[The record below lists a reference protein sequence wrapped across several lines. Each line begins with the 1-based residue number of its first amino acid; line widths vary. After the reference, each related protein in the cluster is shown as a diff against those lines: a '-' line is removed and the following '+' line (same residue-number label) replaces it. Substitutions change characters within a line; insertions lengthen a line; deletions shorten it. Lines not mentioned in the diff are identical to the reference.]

1 MEENTIKNCIIGTF
15 YENNNYYVSLYDMN
29 KNIIQKKLINDLK
42 FSKEKE
48 NNLNIINKNE
58 NMSNKAFCFDCK
70 KNIDCNVNLECK
82 THNIKFLNDIIKD
95 ISIKEIEENLNLAE
109 ENYKKIY
116 KVIEDK
122 LNVFKQRNENQIIL
136 ARKIIEIYYSNLD
149 NLNYQIISNTKN
161 LLNFNQIK
169 LEDFEGYDLKFILE
183 TNILKE
189 YPLINYINEKVII
202 KNIQKNLEIKI
213 NNNLAIRDVVT
224 LNKQRKIIF
233 NAGQT
238 LFLINNQ
245 NYSIEDIKE
254 INKDILSVN
263 LIKEKEEEILLISF
277 ANTIMKIKIDNN
289 KIKIEEFLNNI
300 KIDKPGI
307 VIKYQDEYAWTY
319 GKYIVFSF
327 CKIFNPEKKL
337 TEEYFSFEWI
347 CYFKIINLITFF
359 DDILFVLSLKIID
372 QGDITYK
379 ILLGSIKNPLAFNNY
394 LELETFNCEEH
405 FNYKDFQYN
414 LNTGK
419 NYNIYLFN
427 FENIII
433 CGQLGIY
440 VINPFNWEIKKE
452 IILNNKLIDNAFYL
466 SNSTFLIF
474 LKKNSFIK
482 QFHKTESENSEILSA
497 NNKENNLLVTKI
509 EKNSSRI
516 IFETFVNCEGK
527 KIYYD
532 SSNITKIVNENN
544 LFCGFISFINNI
556 SLYQFKEIQIKLDM
570 KNN

>member
-82 THNIKFLNDIIKD
+82 THNIKYLNDIIKD

-122 LNVFKQRNENQIIL
+122 LNVFKQRNDNQIIL

-277 ANTIMKIKIDNN
+277 ANSIMKIKIDNN

-300 KIDKPGI
+300 KIDK
-307 VIKYQDEYAWTY
+307 
-319 GKYIVFSF
+319 
-327 CKIFNPEKKL
+327 
-337 TEEYFSFEWI
+337 
-347 CYFKIINLITFF
+347 
-359 DDILFVLSLKIID
+359 
-372 QGDITYK
+372 
-379 ILLGSIKNPLAFNNY
+379 
-394 LELETFNCEEH
+394 
-405 FNYKDFQYN
+405 
-414 LNTGK
+414 
-419 NYNIYLFN
+419 
-427 FENIII
+427 
-433 CGQLGIY
+433 
-440 VINPFNWEIKKE
+440 
-452 IILNNKLIDNAFYL
+452 
-466 SNSTFLIF
+466 
-474 LKKNSFIK
+474 
-482 QFHKTESENSEILSA
+482 
-497 NNKENNLLVTKI
+497 
-509 EKNSSRI
+509 
-516 IFETFVNCEGK
+516 VNC
-527 KIYYD
+527 YQ
-532 SSNITKIVNENN
+532 
-544 LFCGFISFINNI
+544 IS
-556 SLYQFKEIQIKLDM
+556 
-570 KNN
+570 